1 MGLFMKKYYFA
12 LIIFFILIYVMPNL
26 MTGILPNEA
35 EMAMEAY
42 CAYKYEPFSLANLD
56 NIISGFFISLFGF
69 TQWGIASNGVIA
81 LIVLSISKIYAIKK
95 CTNDYTLAA
104 CTYLFFFSSFWI
116 FLFIPDSV
124 IGNSGIWGAL
134 INFLGLGA
142 YFMASREEI
151 FSVQRISLLFLCG
164 ILTFASLLISGLN
177 PFFFSIIV
185 VSIYMC
191 TQKRYLDMFLMPLEI
206 IFVTGALLSITSY
219 FGSGCWFNWIIE
231 GKDSI
236 IAYWDNF
243 FSDTSL
249 VKVTINKNLIVLG
262 LGVLPIAPF
271 LLCAVSNY
279 KNNLRE
285 FFKLPIYKFSLIF
298 LLTAIVF
305 SIFNRGLSMANLPI
319 TYLPFSFLTATGFVN
334 YLRTNNRHKH
344 LMIYSMLIGVA
355 VVLVGVNL
363 LLMNSGLWIMGIAIT
378 ISGLLL
384 VLTVKCKTEERIAL
398 YFFDLSLVMIAVAFV
413 TTSHISAHY
422 PSAWQVKKRVES
434 IVGKNYP
441 ENQVM
446 FFAYELENYHLL
458 NFYFG
463 NKIEL
468 IDDEYAG
475 KIINNKKVISV
486 DEFKNILKNNNK
498 EIIVFNQAS
507 FSPETDVSF
516 AEYGKGLSYKNL
528 GLYYFSK

>member
-1 MGLFMKKYYFA
+1 MKKYYFA

-42 CAYKYEPFSLANLD
+42 CAYKYESFSLANID

-69 TQWGIASNGVIA
+69 TKWGIASNGVIA
-81 LIVLSISKIYAIKK
+81 LIVLSVSTIYVIKK

-134 INFLGLGA
+134 INFAGLGA
-142 YFMASREEI
+142 YFMASREER

-164 ILTFASLLISGLN
+164 VLTFASLLISGLN

-185 VSIYMC
+185 VGIYMC
-191 TQKRYLDMFLMPLEI
+191 TQKRYIDMVLMPLEI
-206 IFVTGALLSITSY
+206 IFVTGGLLSITSY
-219 FGSGCWFNWIIE
+219 LGGDSWFAWVLE
-231 GKDSI
+231 GKTSI
-236 IAYWDNF
+236 LTYWDNF
-243 FSDTSL
+243 FNNTSL
-249 VKVTINKNLIVLG
+249 VKLTINKNLIFLG
-262 LGVLPIAPF
+262 YGVLPITPF
-271 LLCAVSNY
+271 LLCSLSNY
-279 KNNLRE
+279 KTNLRE
-285 FFKLPIYKFSLIF
+285 FLKRPIYKFSLIF

-305 SIFNRGLSMANLPI
+305 SVLNRGLTMANLPI

-334 YLRTNNRHKH
+334 YLRTNNRHRH

-363 LLMNSGLWIMGIAIT
+363 LLMNQGLWVMGIAIT

-384 VLTVKCKTEERIAL
+384 VLTLKCKTEERIAL
-398 YFFDLSLVMIAVAFV
+398 YFFDLSLVVIAVAFV
-413 TTSHISAHY
+413 TTSHISEHY
-422 PSAWQVKKRVES
+422 PSSWQVRKRVEA
-434 IVGKNYP
+434 IVGKKYP
-441 ENQVM
+441 ENQVQ
-446 FFAYELENYHLL
+446 FFAHELKNYHLL

-475 KIINNKKVISV
+475 QIINSKKVISV
-486 DEFKNILKNNNK
+486 EEFKNILKNNNK
-498 EIIVFNQAS
+498 EIIVFNQSSLTAPS
-507 FSPETDVSF
+507 DSPF
-516 AEYGKGLSYKNL
+516 AECGKGLFYKNL
-528 GLYYFSK
+528 GLYYFNK